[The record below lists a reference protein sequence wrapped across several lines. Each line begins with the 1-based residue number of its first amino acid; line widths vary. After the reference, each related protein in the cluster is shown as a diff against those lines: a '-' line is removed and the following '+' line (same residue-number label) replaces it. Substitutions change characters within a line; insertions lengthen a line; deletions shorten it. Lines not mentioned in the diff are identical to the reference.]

1 MQRELLDR
9 GLCVHIN
16 VRIDDTILERVKP
29 YFKGADEMQLWIE
42 QQLQQ
47 VLIAYTNQ
55 VEQKERYNVEKEELL
70 KRVNELQ
77 DGPKGLSALFGIL
90 GNPGPDFSWKKLRD
104 EALAEKYGI

>member
-1 MQRELLDR
+1 M
-9 GLCVHIN
+9 CTYN

-77 DGPKGLSALFGIL
+77 DGPKGLSALVGIL
-90 GNPGPDFSWKKLRD
+90 GNPGPDFSWKRLRD
-104 EALAEKYGI
+104 EAIAEKYGI